1 MPEDEVKIGAWAK
14 QGSRLEER
22 LPVRH
27 GGAWGHGGIE
37 ASGHELTGKRR
48 RTPKTNQDL
57 TSTTDIWATQPVGR
71 GPWAVHHRL
80 FATCPLARRCWSC
93 AEKKEMSRMYN
104 VAMRPRLV
112 RNPPESPP
120 NSIHKSLSLPAYP
133 VAILY
138 IDTTWLAPLSS
149 SAISRLTHH
158 ASNTRSERA
167 V

>member
-1 MPEDEVKIGAWAK
+1 MG
-14 QGSRLEER
+14 
-22 LPVRH
+22 
-27 GGAWGHGGIE
+27 GHGGIE

-57 TSTTDIWATQPVGR
+57 TSTTDIWTTQPVGR
-71 GPWAVHHRL
+71 WPWAVHHRL
-80 FATCPLARRCWSC
+80 FATCPLARRCCWSR
-93 AEKKEMSRMYN
+93 AEKKMSRMYN

-138 IDTTWLAPLSS
+138 IDTTWLAPFCN
-149 SAISRLTHH
+149 IQTH
-158 ASNTRSERA
+158 ASCQRYTLRA
-167 V
+167 SGVKDCSTSNAQGPRLCIWGSSGKLAGSTE